1 MINEGEKCIKLQLL
15 HRRRLPKWRGCA
27 KKRVKKKKKA
37 LSEILPFLWK
47 NIINSSCSPLWNT
60 GHHTGHHT
68 FR

>member
-1 MINEGEKCIKLQLL
+1 MHQITVITSSTVTKMAWLCQEKGK
-15 HRRRLPKWRGCA
+15 
-27 KKRVKKKKKA
+27 KKKKKA